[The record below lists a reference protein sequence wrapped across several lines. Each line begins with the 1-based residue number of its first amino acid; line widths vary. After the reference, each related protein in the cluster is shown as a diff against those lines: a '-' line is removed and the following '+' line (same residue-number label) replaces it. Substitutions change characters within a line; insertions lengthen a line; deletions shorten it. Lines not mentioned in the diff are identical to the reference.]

1 MYLQKWLKRAKPAL
15 LRLKGAQFIMK
26 IKQKKQMRPRFI
38 KWFQEMVFFRSLE
51 QRELDFT

>member
-15 LRLKGAQFIMK
+15 QRLKGAQFIMK
-26 IKQKKQMRPRFI
+26 IKQKKQIRPRFI